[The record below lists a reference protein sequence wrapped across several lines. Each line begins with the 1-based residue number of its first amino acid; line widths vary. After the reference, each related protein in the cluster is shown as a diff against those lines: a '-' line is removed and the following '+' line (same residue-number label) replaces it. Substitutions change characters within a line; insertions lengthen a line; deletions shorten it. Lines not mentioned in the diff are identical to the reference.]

1 MIHYSIDTNE
11 REKVYVI
18 LALASVSL
26 VSFLDKLLSHFTFEE
41 YAAPSAMVVFLTLT
55 KFYDVLLWKF
65 AVKIGFSSIPN
76 INGKWLGELSK
87 NTGQRFPVSM
97 EITQTWKT
105 MQVTMHTEL
114 TTGSLQVA
122 SISIS
127 NKNRAIAKWIYNLKP
142 RNYDLPDGYN
152 PNAEGV
158 NEFRILKDETS
169 LKLDGSYYSSQFRGG
184 KIELTKVE

>member
-87 NTGQRFPVSM
+87 NTGQRFPVS
-97 EITQTWKT
+97 
-105 MQVTMHTEL
+105 
-114 TTGSLQVA
+114 SA
-122 SISIS
+122 SF
-127 NKNRAIAKWIYNLKP
+127 RAPMSRLDSDASFLRWLSKSP
-142 RNYDLPDGYN
+142 LP
-152 PNAEGV
+152 
-158 NEFRILKDETS
+158 L
-169 LKLDGSYYSSQFRGG
+169 
-184 KIELTKVE
+184 